1 MRSFISYFLR
11 LKGSAGRTAVAL
23 LICSKDRKILIKI
36 KILKMRLRL
45 PYHCPNLVLFYLFSV
60 FFAPQKLDR
69 PPSVGVFFYLLELA
83 VATVANSCNSG
94 KISPQNT
101 YLEVPFVGVLALS
114 IGIGHT
120 RDCLSVVT
128 RRFCPVLL
136 NLIIRIATLFSL
148 GAFSLPLS
156 QSPKVPLVE
165 HQVRSWW
172 IVCGLGVLL

>member
-1 MRSFISYFLR
+1 M
-11 LKGSAGRTAVAL
+11 
-23 LICSKDRKILIKI
+23 
-36 KILKMRLRL
+36 
-45 PYHCPNLVLFYLFSV
+45 

-83 VATVANSCNSG
+83 VATVANSG

-101 YLEVPFVGVLALS
+101 YLGVAFVGVLALS

-172 IVCGLGVLL
+172 KRLGYSELPWLRGNVPEQRNILFLQVCIPFGQSVCDGDASLSSTLSEQ